1 MSQNSSREIKSDR
14 TESTKSR
21 RSQLRTWL
29 TAIMLPAWV
38 LVSFLLAQQ
47 LVVGLVSI
55 LRSAQIPFEQV
66 NESVLTT
73 ILAAL
78 IYVLTIVLVIG
89 VPRLTKIQRVSR
101 EDIGL
106 SRLPIWKDIVAAPI
120 GLVVYVIVSALLIL
134 LATSLL
140 VSFDANE
147 AQDTGFAGL
156 SQNYE
161 YVLAFITLVVIAPIA
176 EEILF
181 RGYLFGKLR
190 KIVPV
195 WFAIV
200 VTSLLFG
207 FIHGAWNLA
216 IDTFAL
222 SVILCLLRMGT
233 GSLWAPILLHMTK
246 NGIAFY
252 ILFVSPLL

>member
-147 AQDTGFAGL
+147 AQDTGFAG
-156 SQNYE
+156 S
-161 YVLAFITLVVIAPIA
+161 
-176 EEILF
+176 
-181 RGYLFGKLR
+181 G
-190 KIVPV
+190 
-195 WFAIV
+195 
-200 VTSLLFG
+200 LLEQG
-207 FIHGAWNLA
+207 ENLA
-216 IDTFAL
+216 HAGSGTHHFAERSL
-222 SVILCLLRMGT
+222 VDQVALQDALLGEV
-233 GSLWAPILLHMTK
+233 WA
-246 NGIAFY
+246 N
-252 ILFVSPLL
+252 